1 MFTGIVEGL
10 GTVRSVARSAG
21 GMRMSLEPDFAIGDL
36 KMGDSISVS
45 GVCLTAVELQN
56 NAIGVDVAPE
66 TLSRTTLG
74 QVKPGD
80 RVNLEQAL
88 SFGARLGGHLVS
100 GHIDSVGVVQAKR
113 PVANATLW
121 AFGVPEALSRYIV
134 EKGSIAVDGISLT
147 VNACDRTSFEV
158 SIIPHTAKVTTL
170 GFKGVGDPVNIETD
184 MIGKYVE
191 RFTRPFSEREQG
203 SGAKDSSVDETLL
216 TKTGFM

>member
-1 MFTGIVEGL
+1 
-10 GTVRSVARSAG
+10 
-21 GMRMSLEPDFAIGDL
+21 MSLEPDFAIAGL
-36 KMGDSISVS
+36 KIGDSISVS
-45 GVCLTAVELQN
+45 GVCLTAVEFHQN
-56 NAIGVDVAPE
+56 VVGVDVAPE
-66 TLSRTTLG
+66 TLSRTTIG
-74 QVKPGD
+74 RIKPGD

-100 GHIDSVGVVQAKR
+100 GHIDAVGVVQAKR

-121 AFGVPEALSRYIV
+121 TFGVPEALSRYIV

-170 GFKGVGDPVNIETD
+170 GFKDVGDAVNIETD

-191 RFTRPFSEREQG
+191 RFTQPFSGRNKRSPDGG
-203 SGAKDSSVDETLL
+203 SSIDKTLL
-216 TKTGFM
+216 TKTGFI

>member
-10 GTVRSVARSAG
+10 GTVRSVTRSAG
-21 GMRMSLEPDFAIGDL
+21 GMRMSLEPDFAVDDL
-36 KMGDSISVS
+36 KIGDSISVS
-45 GVCLTAVELQN
+45 GVCLTAVEFQS

-80 RVNLEQAL
+80 RVNLELAL

-100 GHIDSVGVVQAKR
+100 GHIDSVGVVQAKQ
-113 PVANATLW
+113 PVANATIW
-121 AFGVPEALSRYIV
+121 TFGVPEALSRYIV

-170 GFKGVGDPVNIETD
+170 GFKGVGDSVNIETD

-191 RFTRPFSEREQG
+191 RFTRPFSDRDRGSREKG
-203 SGAKDSSVDETLL
+203 SSVDETLL

>member
-10 GTVRSVARSAG
+10 GTVKSVIRSAG
-21 GMRMSLEPDFAIGDL
+21 GMRMSVEPDFAVAGFKI
-36 KMGDSISVS
+36 GDSISVS
-45 GVCLTAVELQN
+45 GVCLTAVEFQN
-56 NAIGVDVAPE
+56 NALGVDVAPE

-100 GHIDSVGVVQAKR
+100 GHIDGVGVVQAKR

-121 AFGVPEALSRYIV
+121 TFGVPEALSRYIV

-147 VNACDRTSFEV
+147 VNVCNRTSFEV
-158 SIIPHTAKVTTL
+158 SIIPHTSKVTTL

-191 RFTRPFSEREQG
+191 RFTQPFSDREKRSPKG
-203 SGAKDSSVDETLL
+203 GSSVDETLL